1 MGKLVNKN
9 ENLYRVVLLKTID
22 GVTPIYYRLVKLS
35 DYSVIDVP
43 ASRIVDEVFNGIQI
57 ENMRCSHNTLYIT
70 DDNGYDSTD
79 EIVVLDEFDQYRPN
93 AFDWSMLKGE
103 KGKRLISMFSTKNNR
118 QSLSRYTIDGHSD
131 IAWECPH
138 GHTFYAGFSTMYGLG
153 VKCPMCEA
161 ERAKATMSLRYWA
174 MLTKNYDIL
183 QAYELGSNERRSDN
197 IAWSSKKEV
206 EFLILGTNKKTG
218 ESEQRLFRA
227 LLKDVTSGKKE
238 IPLHDLVETNDYG
251 SHGDK

>member
-1 MGKLVNKN
+1 MGKLANKD

-22 GVTPIYYRLVKLS
+22 GEVPIYYRLVRLS
-35 DYSVIDVP
+35 DYNIIDIP
-43 ASRIVDEVFNGIQI
+43 ASKIMDEIFNGIHI

-70 DDNGYDSTD
+70 DSNGYDSTD

-103 KGKRLISMFSTKNNR
+103 RGRKLISMFSTKKNR
-118 QSLSRYTIDGHSD
+118 QSLGNYEIDGHSD
-131 IAWECPH
+131 IAWECSH
-138 GHTFYAGFSTMYGLG
+138 GHLFYAGFSTMYGLG

-161 ERAKATMSLRYWA
+161 AKAKTTLSLKYWA
-174 MLTKNYDIL
+174 MLTKHYDIL

-197 IAWSSKKEV
+197 IAWNSKKEV

-218 ESEQRLFRA
+218 EAEQRL
-227 LLKDVTSGKKE
+227 LKAPLRDVTSEK
-238 IPLHDLVETNDYG
+238 IVMPLHDLIETNDYE
-251 SHGDK
+251 SQDDR